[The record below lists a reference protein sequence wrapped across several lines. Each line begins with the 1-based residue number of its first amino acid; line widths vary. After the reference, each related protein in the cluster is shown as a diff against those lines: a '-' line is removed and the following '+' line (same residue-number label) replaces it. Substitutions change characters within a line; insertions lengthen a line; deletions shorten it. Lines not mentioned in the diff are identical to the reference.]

1 MRRGYMILLE
11 QIALSELGLL
21 VPMGEASL
29 EDMVLARMSLYIH
42 THYTA

>member
-1 MRRGYMILLE
+1 MIFLVE

-21 VPMGEASL
+21 VPMGYASL

-42 THYTA
+42 TRYTT